1 MSTQDSRSRRAFL
14 ASAAVGG
21 LLAIAGCSGGDGT
34 EGTPS
39 PTATDAG
46 PELGTGIETG
56 TGTGTGSQSVSL
68 PTPTLGPDD
77 AEVTVAAYESYL
89 CGHCA
94 RYNLNGFPKVRSE
107 YVDPGR
113 IRYEHHDFP
122 LGDPAWYSAIA
133 ARSVQA
139 TVGEDAFWPYSKQL
153 FANASETSLELY
165 RSLATEVGADPDV
178 VEQHVRN
185 LKWLPVVE
193 ADRKGGAERGVDA
206 TPTFFVNGESVD
218 PSGHGSWY
226 EAVSAAIDAALE

>member
-21 LLAIAGCSGGDGT
+21 LIAVAGCSGGDGT
-34 EGTPS
+34 ATGTSS
-39 PTATDAG
+39 PTATDVG
-46 PELGTGIETG
+46 PEVG
-56 TGTGTGSQSVSL
+56 TGTGTGSPPVSL

-77 AEVTVAAYESYL
+77 ADVTVAAYESYL

-94 RYNLNGFPKVRSE
+94 QFNLNGFPKLRSE

-165 RSLATEVGADPDV
+165 RTLATEVGADPDV
-178 VEQHVRN
+178 VEQHVRD

-193 ADRKGGAERGVDA
+193 ADRKGGAQRGVDA

-218 PSGHGSWY
+218 PSGHSSWY
-226 EAVSAAIDAALE
+226 EAVSTAIDAALE